1 MELAVASDPHALAGE
16 GTSHALRDLHG
27 QLEIELTVSGAV
39 QGSLRSQGVAI
50 GSDGQI
56 HLNVAGTPARPVVR

>member
-1 MELAVASDPHALAGE
+1 MTAGGGTAAHACAPMR
-16 GTSHALRDLHG
+16 LRLR
-27 QLEIELTVSGAV
+27 VSGAV